1 MRRKKQYAS
10 RNEGYARD
18 SYDDELANGF
28 TEEEFFA
35 TISKD
40 ESALTY
46 APFQNEA
53 FKKIEEGSA
62 EMAQGDHGAYVVLTR
77 NVLNDLDHTVD
88 TDSQLFDEALTKEV
102 ASYQEKKGLKVT
114 QTINAETVRAL
125 DKEAAAKQ
133 SGDDELTIAKRA
145 KMLYLAFEHKSFLFF
160 GGTDEKAVYRALSG
174 ITPKQKYELIEYY
187 NAHYKSK
194 RGKDLVRDLQHEMGG
209 AELFKAINLLFTDY
223 SPEES
228 KTENYSFEGL
238 DFQFQL
244 PAVTVTAKRSW
255 IKPKTKF
262 TLLGGT
268 IHFDCGY
275 TPLRPV
281 VRSEGERVQ
290 GPSVRRIFVTHNKY
304 TDEILAPTDDIK
316 NDYDFD
322 LGHKT
327 FHWFSMKAKKP
338 GPYLFTFVIREL
350 DGTDSLHRVEHNVK
364 VIANENS
371 DRLKDNI
378 PSSYLSYRYNVAK
391 TEFQLQKNTVKD
403 QKGIDSKFYIET
415 ASYTENPA
423 EMGYADVNAVPHLYY
438 SVKGANVDTSKK
450 YLWFAEINQEA
461 QEMKNLVDIY
471 SKDVKLHGYQREEY
485 DGKDGFK
492 LKETGTEARFLRTI
506 PGEFTIYCMQ
516 LDDNGNAVKQVAAY
530 RQVVLPPEQYKVLAK
545 YKSFKKDID
554 ESFKKLDEKTAI
566 PVNAVGT
573 NLETT
578 KTIPINL
585 YLGKSTTNPS
595 EYVLT
600 DLTPGVQHQ
609 RDFTGSSI
617 EEVFSELDE
626 KNTYPRGMVSY
637 SIPTNEHG
645 YPTLKGLFYTDGM
658 SMWDKISSEAG
669 WASLGLAVAGVVA
682 SFTPAAPLAPF
693 LFAAASAAGVTTGV
707 ASMVDKT
714 QKGTITA
721 KTATLDT
728 LVIASSLLGMGG
740 ALSKAM
746 VRGKSV
752 IKLTETGYKY
762 VILQELK
769 LSAASALMISYDGI
783 KELAA
788 INENENLSTADRI
801 DYTIKTLAQLVI
813 VNGLLALSAKS
824 LENVNAN
831 QELEITIYDAPE
843 GQTTKAGQYKP
854 KQDIEDIEF
863 EEVLLSGE
871 TVRVQAQRNLPAVNG
886 SQKSSGTGGQT
897 IQGGANAQKELPVS
911 ERSSQKLLP
920 ANLDKGASKAVTPA
934 NPASS
939 KNLNSGQTSNKAIA
953 YSSNLD
959 KKLKKYPE
967 LEKKVNNLDDKLR
980 KEFFED
986 FATASDDVLIR
997 LDEENLITSWEK
1009 NVRSSNPD
1017 ELAEAINRGKLRDEY
1032 VEKVGNLKHVNDELA
1047 KQGKSPKE
1055 IAVYVVGERRR
1066 LTIEYKHMTPEDFLE
1081 WIFKRNE
1088 IVYVKSGKGDK
1099 WGATFDGLF
1108 ESTKKKLNRKN
1119 GKMPSDDEVYNAM
1132 AGGSNKNAG
1141 SKQKGKGKET
1151 KPGKEMSNKEKL
1163 GKSFYDLF
1171 EQKLEDGIITK
1182 KEFGELEK
1190 VLKKYRMM

>member
-18 SYDDELANGF
+18 SYDDELANDF

-77 NVLNDLDHTVD
+77 NVLNNLDHTID
-88 TDSQLFDEALTKEV
+88 TDSQLFDAALTKEV

-281 VRSEGERVQ
+281 ALPEGERVQ

-403 QKGIDSKFYIET
+403 QKGIDAKFYIET

-545 YKSFKKDID
+545 YKSFKKI
-554 ESFKKLDEKTAI
+554 
-566 PVNAVGT
+566 
-573 NLETT
+573 
-578 KTIPINL
+578 
-585 YLGKSTTNPS
+585 
-595 EYVLT
+595 
-600 DLTPGVQHQ
+600 
-609 RDFTGSSI
+609 
-617 EEVFSELDE
+617 
-626 KNTYPRGMVSY
+626 
-637 SIPTNEHG
+637 
-645 YPTLKGLFYTDGM
+645 
-658 SMWDKISSEAG
+658 
-669 WASLGLAVAGVVA
+669 
-682 SFTPAAPLAPF
+682 
-693 LFAAASAAGVTTGV
+693 
-707 ASMVDKT
+707 
-714 QKGTITA
+714 
-721 KTATLDT
+721 
-728 LVIASSLLGMGG
+728 
-740 ALSKAM
+740 
-746 VRGKSV
+746 
-752 IKLTETGYKY
+752 
-762 VILQELK
+762 
-769 LSAASALMISYDGI
+769 
-783 KELAA
+783 
-788 INENENLSTADRI
+788 
-801 DYTIKTLAQLVI
+801 
-813 VNGLLALSAKS
+813 
-824 LENVNAN
+824 
-831 QELEITIYDAPE
+831 
-843 GQTTKAGQYKP
+843 
-854 KQDIEDIEF
+854 
-863 EEVLLSGE
+863 
-871 TVRVQAQRNLPAVNG
+871 
-886 SQKSSGTGGQT
+886 
-897 IQGGANAQKELPVS
+897 
-911 ERSSQKLLP
+911 
-920 ANLDKGASKAVTPA
+920 
-934 NPASS
+934 
-939 KNLNSGQTSNKAIA
+939 
-953 YSSNLD
+953 
-959 KKLKKYPE
+959 
-967 LEKKVNNLDDKLR
+967 
-980 KEFFED
+980 
-986 FATASDDVLIR
+986 
-997 LDEENLITSWEK
+997 
-1009 NVRSSNPD
+1009 
-1017 ELAEAINRGKLRDEY
+1017 
-1032 VEKVGNLKHVNDELA
+1032 
-1047 KQGKSPKE
+1047 
-1055 IAVYVVGERRR
+1055 
-1066 LTIEYKHMTPEDFLE
+1066 
-1081 WIFKRNE
+1081 
-1088 IVYVKSGKGDK
+1088 
-1099 WGATFDGLF
+1099 
-1108 ESTKKKLNRKN
+1108 
-1119 GKMPSDDEVYNAM
+1119 
-1132 AGGSNKNAG
+1132 
-1141 SKQKGKGKET
+1141 
-1151 KPGKEMSNKEKL
+1151 
-1163 GKSFYDLF
+1163 
-1171 EQKLEDGIITK
+1171 
-1182 KEFGELEK
+1182 
-1190 VLKKYRMM
+1190 